1 MMIKNII
8 KNHLSPLTKTSLS
21 NIINEASVL
30 LESNDIPS
38 KHKEKLHLISSSG
51 KDLLSTINDCLDIM
65 LMKTNEFIV
74 KEAPLNISNCID
86 NAIEFVKPIYWKMN
100 KKINIIKILHHIND
114 DITIISDE
122 KIYTTIFVKLLTHSL
137 KTINKTDTDLS
148 SYENSNDVITLT
160 LEVLFDNNTNKM
172 NIVLKDNY
180 TNFIKKDDIVNML
193 KISDDSFTKN
203 DSLGK
208 NDSFRKNESIKEYP
222 DLGNELKINS
232 LTNSN
237 QSVNSNQSSTI
248 RRNTF
253 DYDSLIHNDYLEL
266 KFINYLIKYING
278 EFDIE
283 IIKNSNDNKKSKSII
298 MYSIK
303 MMCKVNGNYQNS
315 KERLYSSTVKSL
327 SKNTSMVNIY
337 EDKKHFEQNSIN
349 SLATKSIIVI
359 ESSSKN
365 RLQIQEILNKYNLN
379 LSIFKSIEQFIEEYS
394 STDSD
399 EPLNKGQNII
409 DRRFSVDNYKTIIL
423 MGSKTY
429 DESFNLLNDLYLSK
443 IIKIEFPIN
452 EQELINNLSHR
463 PVILSNKIEDINII
477 LAEDDHNSKKVEK
490 DMLKLIGFKK
500 VSVVKDGKMLMY
512 KLKKYPMKYGILVL
526 DIIIPKINGFDCIK
540 LINQGKLDGSINS
553 KLKIIVISAISDI
566 NRITDLIKNHSIDYF
581 VPKPIDLPLLRSC
594 IFKSG
599 FC

>member
-38 KHKEKLHLISSSG
+38 RHKEKLHLISSSG

-65 LMKTNEFIV
+65 LMKTNEFII
-74 KEAPLNISNCID
+74 KESPLNISNCID
-86 NAIEFVKPIYWKMN
+86 NAIELVKPIYWKMN

-137 KTINKTDTDLS
+137 KTINKTDTDLTL
-148 SYENSNDVITLT
+148 YENSNEMITLT
-160 LEVLFDNNTNKM
+160 LEVLFDINTNKM

-180 TNFIKKDDIVNML
+180 TNFIKKDDINNML
-193 KISDDSFTKN
+193 KISDDSLIMN
-203 DSLGK
+203 DSLSK
-208 NDSFRKNESIKEYP
+208 NNLRQESIKEYP
-222 DLGNELKINS
+222 DIGNDMKFSS
-232 LTNSN
+232 LNHSN
-237 QSVNSNQSSTI
+237 QSVNNFHSNTTRQ
-248 RRNTF
+248 NTF

-266 KFINYLIKYING
+266 KFINYLMKYIKG
-278 EFDIE
+278 EFNIE
-283 IIKNSNDNKKSKSII
+283 IMKNSNDKKNKSII
-298 MYSIK
+298 IYNIK
-303 MMCKVNGNYQNS
+303 MVCKVNGNFQNS

-327 SKNTSMVNIY
+327 SKNSSMINIY
-337 EDKKHFEQNSIN
+337 DENEQKFNNIK
-349 SLATKSIIVI
+349 SLAAKTIIVI

-379 LSIFKSIEQFIEEYS
+379 VSIFKTIEQFIDEYS

-399 EPLNKGQNII
+399 EPLNKGQNLI
-409 DRRFSVDNYKTIIL
+409 DRRFSIDNEKNIIL

-429 DESFNLLNDLYLSK
+429 DDSINLLNELYLSK

-512 KLKKYPMKYGILVL
+512 KLKKYPMKYSILVL

-594 IFKSG
+594 VFKSG
-599 FC
+599 FN